1 MNDKMIRFLN
11 SIGIENVDRFDLDFD
26 LVTRNTYN
34 RNQIDMLIVKQT
46 PWNFELLEE
55 VTEKLQSDD
64 LPLEEAF
71 ENYKKGM
78 DLIKKCSAQ
87 IDMVE
92 KEVLK
97 LGSDM
102 ELEKIE

>member
-1 MNDKMIRFLN
+1 MAAKADKDIAK
-11 SIGIENVDRFDLDFD
+11 ENTLEE
-26 LVTRNTYN
+26 
-34 RNQIDMLIVKQT
+34 
-46 PWNFELLEE
+46 NFELLSE

-78 DLIKKCSAQ
+78 DLIKKCSDQ
-87 IDMVE
+87 IDKVE

-97 LGSDM
+97 LNADLS
-102 ELEKIE
+102 LEKI